1 MKKALRLL
9 PFAIVAGSLVA
20 SPAAAQP
27 ATPTAPAVEL
37 KVGDQA
43 PDFTLPATDGKTYS
57 LSKDLKGQVGRA
69 RLVPESVHRR
79 LNRRMQ
85 LAP

>member
-27 ATPTAPAVEL
+27 ATTAAPAVEL
-37 KVGDQA
+37 KQ
-43 PDFTLPATDGKTYS
+43 
-57 LSKDLKGQVGRA
+57 DLLAQQGSQGQVGRA

-79 LNRRMQ
+79 LNGRMQ